1 MKNSKKILSVLLIA
15 VMALGM
21 LAGCGSKKAADDSA
35 KDAKDTLVMATNATF
50 PPYEYVEGDDFK
62 GIDVEIAGEIA
73 KKLGMKLDIQDV
85 EFDSIIAGVQS
96 GKYDMGMAGMTV
108 TDERKQS
115 VDFTDPYA
123 TGIQVIIVKK
133 GSDIKSVDDLSEDTK
148 IGVQQGTTGHI
159 YASDDYGEDAVTP
172 FNKGAD
178 AVQALLSGKIDCVII
193 DNEPAKAYIESN
205 DELEILDTE
214 YVKEDYAVCVS
225 KDNSDLRDK
234 INTALQE
241 LKDDGTIDKIVSKY
255 IPAE

>member
-1 MKNSKKILSVLLIA
+1 MKNSKKILSALLIA
-15 VMALGM
+15 VMAM
-21 LAGCGSKKAADDSA
+21 SMFAGCGSKKADDSA

-50 PPYEYVEGDDFK
+50 PPYEYVEGDDFQ

-85 EFDSIIAGVQS
+85 EFDSIVAGVQS

-115 VDFTDPYA
+115 VDFTDSYA

-133 GSDIKSVDDLSEDTK
+133 GSDIKSVDDLSENTK

-178 AVQALLSGKIDCVII
+178 AVQALIAGKIDCVII

-214 YVKEDYAVCVS
+214 YVKEEYAICVS
-225 KDNSDLRDK
+225 KDNSELRDK
-234 INTALQE
+234 INTALKE